1 MAKKPFNPD
10 DFFSV
15 KTVEDIAPK
24 FEHLHN
30 LDFQEISL
38 NDELIKLNYE
48 IVSKDYQDKSFKTL
62 EEYYS
67 FEVDEIV

>member
-15 KTVEDIAPK
+15 KTVKDIAPK

-30 LDFQEISL
+30 LNFQEISL
-38 NDELIKLNYE
+38 NDELVKLNYE
-48 IVSKDYQDKSFKTL
+48 ITSSAYKDKSFKTL
-62 EEYYS
+62 EEYYE